1 MPRPKGS
8 KNKAKVIDGVDY
20 TAQIAEK
27 DAAAESVA
35 NEIKELGDKI
45 GELNAERKAKEAEL
59 RTLNKEIAKLT
70 KKKETADA
78 KIAEEATEKE
88 AIALVKEA
96 LASGTKA
103 KDIIELLK

>member
-8 KNKAKVIDGVDY
+8 KNKTKVIDGVDY

-27 DAAAESVA
+27 NTAAEIVA
-35 NEIKELGDKI
+35 KEIEELGDKI
-45 GELNAERKAKEAEL
+45 GALNAERKAKEAEL

-78 KIAEEATEKE
+78 KIAEEAKKAE
-88 AIALVKEA
+88 AENLVKKLLAEGMSVDEIVDA
-96 LASGTKA
+96 LK
-103 KDIIELLK
+103 